1 MSSQTHY
8 RTCNLCE
15 AMCGIAIE
23 FEGDQI
29 LSIRGD
35 ADDPFSRG
43 HICPKAVALQDL
55 HQDPDRL
62 RRPVRRTATGWEEIS
77 WQEALDE
84 TAARLKAIRKE
95 RGGAAIGFYAGNP
108 TAHNHGALL
117 MLLPF
122 IRALGSRNRYSAT
135 SVDQLPHQLAC
146 LKMFGHQVLFP
157 VPDIDRTDYFL
168 IIGANPMA
176 SNGSIMTAPDMR
188 NRLKAI
194 RARGGKIVVLDPR
207 RTETAD
213 VADEHHF
220 IRPGTDVFLM
230 LGMLH
235 VLFAEELADPGHLAD
250 MINGLPLLKGL
261 MKPWSPQRVAAHTG
275 VPAEVISR
283 LAREFAAA
291 SSAAAYSR
299 VGTTT
304 SEHSGLS
311 AWLVYALNIVS
322 GNFDRAG
329 GLMFTRPAF
338 DVVGIAGLTG
348 ETGGFDRFRSRV
360 RDLPEFGGE
369 FPVVTLAD
377 EMLTPGDG
385 QIRAM
390 VTHAGNPVL
399 SCPDGQ
405 RLDEAFA
412 GLDFMVSIDFYIN
425 ETTRHAHIIL
435 PPTGQLEHAQF
446 DPVFH
451 LLAVRNT
458 IKFSPALF
466 EPAADALHDWQILL
480 ELITRLN
487 SRDRWSTLRAKALH
501 RVLSALGDRGMI
513 DLGLKLGPYGDW
525 RGKIHSVRELLA
537 KLPMLAGLKAI
548 DDKVD
553 QGLTLEKVL
562 AAPHGIDLGPLEPA
576 LPDRLFTRDQ
586 CIDLVPDVYIQELEA
601 LDQVLPDQSGQMR
614 LIGRR
619 HVRSNNSWMH
629 NSHRLVK
636 GKSRCTVMLHPD
648 DADRLGVN
656 DGAEVEISTE
666 AGCIVLPAEVTDAVM
681 PGVVSVPHGFGHGR
695 SGVRLSVASRHAGV
709 SVNDVLRNDRAD
721 ALTGTAILNGQPVQ
735 VRLAESAGS
744 A

>member
-1 MSSQTHY
+1 METRLHH

-15 AMCGIAIE
+15 AMCGIEIE
-23 FEGDQI
+23 LAGDTI
-29 LSIRGD
+29 TAIRGD
-35 ADDPFSRG
+35 RNDPFSRG

-62 RRPVRRTATGWEEIS
+62 RRPVRRTADGWEEIS

-84 TAARLKAIRKE
+84 TAARLTAIR
-95 RGGAAIGFYAGNP
+95 RQHGGEAIGLYAGNP

-157 VPDIDRTDYFL
+157 VPDIDRTEYFL
-168 IIGANPMA
+168 VIGANPMA

-194 RARGGKIVVLDPR
+194 RSRGGRIVVFDPR
-207 RTETAD
+207 RTETAE
-213 VADEHHF
+213 VADAHHF
-220 IRPGTDVFLM
+220 IRPGTDVFLL
-230 LGMLH
+230 LGLLN
-235 VLFAEELADPGHLAD
+235 VLFAEGLAKPGRLAD
-250 MINGLPLLKGL
+250 MIDGFELLQGLV
-261 MKPWSPQRVAAHTG
+261 KPWTAERSAKHTG
-275 VPAEVISR
+275 VSAGIIR
-283 LAREFAAA
+283 QIARDFAAA
-291 SSAAAYSR
+291 GSAAAYSR

-311 AWLVYALNIVS
+311 AWLVYALNIVT

-329 GLMFTRPAF
+329 GLMFTKPAF
-338 DVVGIAGLTG
+338 DVVGIAGMTG

-360 RDLPEFGGE
+360 RQMPEFGGE
-369 FPVVTLAD
+369 FPVATLAD
-377 EMLTPGDG
+377 EILTPGKG

-405 RLDEAFA
+405 RLDQAFS

-458 IKFSPALF
+458 VKFSPALF
-466 EPAADALHDWQILL
+466 APEPGALHDWQILL

-487 SRDRWSTLRAKALH
+487 SRDRWSGFAAKGLH
-501 RVLSALGDRGMI
+501 RVLSRLGDTGMI
-513 DLGLKLGPYGDW
+513 DFGLRLGPYGDW
-525 RGKIHSVRELLA
+525 RDKINSLRGLLA
-537 KLPMLAGLKAI
+537 RLPLLGRGSIPMPEDGE
-548 DDKVD
+548 
-553 QGLTLEKVL
+553 GLTLEKVI
-562 AAPHGIDLGPLEPA
+562 AEPHGIDLGPLQPA
-576 LPDRLFTRDQ
+576 LPGRLYTRDQ
-586 CIDLVPDVYIQELEA
+586 RIHLVPQIYIQELEA
-601 LDQVLPDQSGQMR
+601 LDQVLPQADDQLR

-629 NSHRLVK
+629 NSQRLVK
-636 GKSRCTVMLHPD
+636 GKTRCTVMLHPQ
-648 DADRLGVN
+648 DAERLGIA
-656 DGAEVEISTE
+656 DDAEVEVSTE
-666 AGCIVLPAEVTDAVM
+666 AGSICLPAEITDSIM
-681 PGVVSVPHGFGHGR
+681 PGVVSIPHGFGHAR
-695 SGVRLSVASRHAGV
+695 AGVRLGVASRHAGV
-709 SVNDVLRNDRAD
+709 SINDVIRNDRTD

-735 VRLAESAGS
+735 VRAAVAGL
-744 A
+744 